1 MFVAA
6 LLVFFA
12 SGFAALVYQ
21 VIWQRLLTIF
31 SGADV
36 QSATLV
42 VAAFMTGLGCGSL
55 VGGHI
60 ADRVSRPVNLMLFVA
75 AELAVCGFGFAS
87 DAFFYGFLYQRVV
100 PLDLGPVPTSG
111 ILFMSL
117 LWPTFFMG
125 ASLPLLA
132 RAMTQRITRAASTIG
147 WLYAAN
153 TMGAA
158 AGAFCA
164 SWWFLPRNGL
174 DGSLRIAAL
183 INLGCAIA
191 ALAITASASRGA
203 RDSAENGSNSQASV
217 PNPSAS
223 LPTAFPIAPNLTM
236 CAVAFALSGFL
247 ALSFEIVWFRL
258 LGVMLKSTT
267 LTFGTLL
274 TIYLFGL
281 GAGAALGSAVAK
293 RTRRPDAVFVG
304 LVLGA
309 GIWAALS
316 VTLLAAR
323 LNQSPW
329 LKWLPS
335 PYSGAEN
342 IDVSAAVQGLQAVL
356 ASWIG
361 GESPAAAWSSDFI
374 KVYFV
379 LPALL
384 VGPATVLMGCSFP
397 ILQKLAQTDLDNVG
411 RRVGILLAANIAG
424 STIGAFVT
432 GWIFLDWLG
441 TAGTLRLLVV
451 LSGIVAAAAAWW
463 WTGTAGRLRAFAYA
477 ALVVVAAGVAAVV
490 PGSRSLWATLHGS
503 ELSGVIIAEDR
514 SGLALLK
521 VEKPSRSRGES
532 FPRVV
537 VFVNGLS
544 QSWLPYGGIHTVLGA
559 LPAFIHPHPRQAA
572 IIGLGSGDTLYAM
585 AGRKEIEQI
594 VSIEII
600 RPQLAALRELSQ
612 QYNYPG
618 LLPIFDRTRVHH
630 MFGDGRQFL
639 SRSTRTFDIIEA
651 DALYPTAAYAG
662 NLYSD
667 AYFELLKQRLN
678 PGGIAVSWAPT
689 PRVFRTFLKVFPYT
703 WHSGQVVMG
712 SNDPIPMDRAA
723 IMARLTDSSTDS
735 YYRWAGVDIG
745 QLLRPYIQGPWRR
758 YGPDHDRAS
767 LVDINTDL
775 YPKDEFA
782 VP

>member
-1 MFVAA
+1 M
-6 LLVFFA
+6 
-12 SGFAALVYQ
+12 
-21 VIWQRLLTIF
+21 
-31 SGADV
+31 
-36 QSATLV
+36 
-42 VAAFMTGLGCGSL
+42 
-55 VGGHI
+55 
-60 ADRVSRPVNLMLFVA
+60 
-75 AELAVCGFGFAS
+75 
-87 DAFFYGFLYQRVV
+87 
-100 PLDLGPVPTSG
+100 
-111 ILFMSL
+111 
-117 LWPTFFMG
+117 
-125 ASLPLLA
+125 
-132 RAMTQRITRAASTIG
+132 
-147 WLYAAN
+147 
-153 TMGAA
+153 
-158 AGAFCA
+158 
-164 SWWFLPRNGL
+164 
-174 DGSLRIAAL
+174 
-183 INLGCAIA
+183 
-191 ALAITASASRGA
+191 
-203 RDSAENGSNSQASV
+203 
-217 PNPSAS
+217 
-223 LPTAFPIAPNLTM
+223 
-236 CAVAFALSGFL
+236 
-247 ALSFEIVWFRL
+247 
-258 LGVMLKSTT
+258 KSTT

-274 TIYLFGL
+274 AIYLFGL

-293 RTRRPDAVFVG
+293 RTQRPDAVFVG

-329 LKWLPS
+329 LMWLPS
-335 PYSGAEN
+335 PYSGSEN
-342 IDVSAAVQGLQAVL
+342 IDVSAAVQGLHAAL
-356 ASWIG
+356 ASGIG
-361 GESPAAAWSSDFI
+361 GESSAAWSSDFI

-397 ILQKLAQTDLDNVG
+397 ILQKLAKTDLDYVG

-463 WTGTAGRLRAFAYA
+463 WNCTAGRLRVFSYSAF
-477 ALVVVAAGVAAVV
+477 VIVATGVAAVV

-503 ELSGVIIAEDR
+503 ELNNVIMAEDR

-521 VEKPSRSRGES
+521 VERPSRFGGQT

-537 VFVNGLS
+537 VYVNGLG

-572 IIGLGSGDTLYAM
+572 IIGLGSGDTLYGM

-600 RPQLAALRELSQ
+600 RPQLATLRELSQ
-612 QYNYPG
+612 KYNYPG
-618 LLPIFDRTRVHH
+618 LLPVLDRTRVHH

-651 DALYPTAAYAG
+651 DALYPTAANAG

-667 AYFELLKQRLN
+667 AYFELLRRRLN

-712 SNDPIPMDRAA
+712 SNDPIQMDRAV

-735 YYRWAGVDIG
+735 YYRWAGVEIAH
-745 QLLRPYIQGPWRR
+745 LLRPYILGPWRR
-758 YGPDHDRAS
+758 YGPDHDRTA

>member
-1 MFVAA
+1 MFAAA
-6 LLVFFA
+6 LLVFFV

-55 VGGHI
+55 IGGHI
-60 ADRVSRPVNLMLFVA
+60 ADRVSRPMSLMLFVV
-75 AELAVCGFGFAS
+75 AELAICGFGFAS
-87 DAFFYGFLYQRVV
+87 DAFFYEFLYQRVV
-100 PLDLGPVPTSG
+100 PLGFGPGPTSG
-111 ILFMSL
+111 ILFTSL

-132 RAMTQRITRAASTIG
+132 RAMTRQITGAASTIG

-164 SWWFLPRNGL
+164 SWWLLPRHGL

-183 INLGCAIA
+183 TNIGCAIA
-191 ALAITASASRGA
+191 VLVMTASASRQSRNSRA
-203 RDSAENGSNSQASV
+203 QGSNSAAAV
-217 PNPSAS
+217 PDRRNLFAEP
-223 LPTAFPIAPNLTM
+223 LHLTPNLTV
-236 CAVAFALSGFL
+236 CALLFALSGFL

-274 TIYLFGL
+274 AIYLFGL

-293 RTRRPDAVFVG
+293 RIGRPGAVFAG

-309 GIWAALS
+309 GTWAALS

-323 LNQSPW
+323 LNQWP
-329 LKWLPS
+329 LLTWLPS
-335 PYSGAEN
+335 PYSGSEN
-342 IDVSAAVQGLQAVL
+342 IDVSAAVQGLQAML
-356 ASWIG
+356 PRGIG
-361 GESPAAAWSSDFI
+361 GASNAAAWPWDFI

-379 LPALL
+379 LPMLL

-397 ILQKLAQTDLDNVG
+397 ILQKLAQTDLAYVG

-424 STIGAFVT
+424 STMGAFLT

-451 LSGIVAAAAAWW
+451 LSGIVAAAAARW
-463 WTGTAGRLRAFAYA
+463 WTGTTGSLRAFAYGA
-477 ALVVVAAGVAAVV
+477 FVIVGAAVV
-490 PGSRSLWATLHGS
+490 PDSRNLWATLHGS
-503 ELSGVIIAEDR
+503 DLNDVIVAEDR

-521 VEKPSRSRGES
+521 IERASRSGRQA

-559 LPAFIHPHPRQAA
+559 LPAFIHPYPRRAA
-572 IIGLGSGDTLYAM
+572 IIGLGSGDTLFGM

-600 RPQLAALRELSQ
+600 RPQLTTLRELSQ
-612 QYNYPG
+612 LYNYPG
-618 LLPIFDRTRVHH
+618 LLPVLDRTRVHH
-630 MFGDGRQFL
+630 AFGDGRQFL

-667 AYFELLKQRLN
+667 AYFELLRRRLN

-703 WHSGQVVMG
+703 WHSGDVVMG
-712 SNDPIPMDRAA
+712 SNDPIQMDRAA
-723 IMARLTDSSTDS
+723 IMARLTDSSTDT
-735 YYRWAGVDIG
+735 YYRWAGVEIA
-745 QLLRPYIQGPWRR
+745 QLLRPYVEGPWRR
-758 YGPDHDRAS
+758 FGPDHDRAS
-767 LVDINTDL
+767 LVDVNTDL

>member
-1 MFVAA
+1 MFAA
-6 LLVFFA
+6 ALVFFA

-55 VGGHI
+55 VGGQI
-60 ADRVSRPVNLMLFVA
+60 ADRMSRRTSLMVFVA

-87 DAFFYGFLYQRVV
+87 DGFFYGFLYQRVV
-100 PLDLGPVPTSG
+100 PLGFGPVPTSG
-111 ILFMSL
+111 ILFVSL

-132 RAMTQRITRAASTIG
+132 RAMTRQITRAASTIG

-153 TMGAA
+153 TVGAA
-158 AGAFCA
+158 AGALCA

-174 DGSLRIAAL
+174 DGSLRIAAV
-183 INLGCAIA
+183 INIGCAIA
-191 ALAITASASRGA
+191 ALAMTASASHVA
-203 RDSAENGSNSQASV
+203 RDPAEHGSHSEAV
-217 PNPSAS
+217 IPDPSPS
-223 LPTAFPIAPNLTM
+223 FGRTSPTASNLTV
-236 CAVAFALSGFL
+236 CAVVFALSGFL

-274 TIYLFGL
+274 AIYLFGL
-281 GAGAALGSAVAK
+281 GAGAALGSTVAE
-293 RTRRPDAVFVG
+293 RIRRPGAVFVG

-309 GIWAALS
+309 ATWVAMSVALL
-316 VTLLAAR
+316 VAR
-323 LNQSPW
+323 LNQWPALEW
-329 LKWLPS
+329 LAS
-335 PYSGAEN
+335 PYSGSEN
-342 IDVSAAVQGLQAVL
+342 IDVGRAVQGLQAVFAGGIGA
-356 ASWIG
+356 ASN
-361 GESPAAAWSSDFI
+361 AAWSLDFI

-379 LPALL
+379 VPALL
-384 VGPATVLMGCSFP
+384 IGPATVLMGCSFP
-397 ILQKLAQTDLDNVG
+397 ILQKLAQTHLDYVG

-451 LSGIVAAAAAWW
+451 MSGMVAAAAAWW
-463 WTGTAGRLRAFAYA
+463 WTVTAGRLRAYAHA

-490 PGSRSLWATLHGS
+490 PGSRSLWATLHSS
-503 ELSGVIIAEDR
+503 ESSEVIMAEDR

-521 VEKPSRSRGES
+521 VERPSRFGGGA

-559 LPAFIHPHPRQAA
+559 LPAFIHPHPRRAA

-618 LLPIFDRTRVHH
+618 LLPIFDRTRVRHI
-630 MFGDGRQFL
+630 FGDGRQFL
-639 SRSTRTFDIIEA
+639 SRSTQTFDIIEA

-667 AYFELLKQRLN
+667 AYFDLLRRRLN

-703 WHSGQVVMG
+703 WHAGQVVMG
-712 SNDPIPMDRAA
+712 SNDPIQMDRAA
-723 IMARLTDSSTDS
+723 IMARLNDSSTDS
-735 YYRWAGVDIG
+735 YYRWAGVEIG
-745 QLLRPYIQGPWRR
+745 QLLRPYIQGPWRG
-758 YGPDHDRAS
+758 YGPDHDRAA

>member
-1 MFVAA
+1 
-6 LLVFFA
+6 
-12 SGFAALVYQ
+12 
-21 VIWQRLLTIF
+21 
-31 SGADV
+31 
-36 QSATLV
+36 
-42 VAAFMTGLGCGSL
+42 
-55 VGGHI
+55 
-60 ADRVSRPVNLMLFVA
+60 
-75 AELAVCGFGFAS
+75 VCGI
-87 DAFFYGFLYQRVV
+87 V
-100 PLDLGPVPTSG
+100 
-111 ILFMSL
+111 
-117 LWPTFFMG
+117 
-125 ASLPLLA
+125 
-132 RAMTQRITRAASTIG
+132 
-147 WLYAAN
+147 
-153 TMGAA
+153 
-158 AGAFCA
+158 
-164 SWWFLPRNGL
+164 
-174 DGSLRIAAL
+174 
-183 INLGCAIA
+183 
-191 ALAITASASRGA
+191 
-203 RDSAENGSNSQASV
+203 
-217 PNPSAS
+217 
-223 LPTAFPIAPNLTM
+223 
-236 CAVAFALSGFL
+236 FALSGFL

-274 TIYLFGL
+274 AIYLFGL

-293 RTRRPDAVFVG
+293 RIRRPGAMFVG

-309 GIWAALS
+309 AIWAALS
-316 VTLLAAR
+316 VALLIAR
-323 LNQSPW
+323 LNEWPW
-329 LKWLPS
+329 LAWLAL
-335 PYSGAEN
+335 PYSGSEN
-342 IDVSAAVQGLQAVL
+342 IDVGRAVQGLQAML
-356 ASWIG
+356 AGGIG
-361 GESPAAAWSSDFI
+361 GASNAPAWSWDFI

-379 LPALL
+379 VPALL

-397 ILQKLAQTDLDNVG
+397 ILQKLAQTHLDYVG
-411 RRVGILLAANIAG
+411 RRVGILMAANIAG
-424 STIGAFVT
+424 STVGAFVT
-432 GWIFLDWLG
+432 GWMFLDWLG

-451 LSGIVAAAAAWW
+451 LSGIVAATAAWW
-463 WTGTAGRLRAFAYA
+463 WTGTAGRLRAFSYG
-477 ALVVVAAGVAAVV
+477 ALVVVAACVAAVV
-490 PGSRSLWATLHGS
+490 PDSRSLWATLHGS
-503 ELSGVIIAEDR
+503 APSDVIMAEDR

-521 VEKPSRSRGES
+521 VEKPSRFRGETV
-532 FPRVV
+532 PRVV

-585 AGRKEIEQI
+585 AGLKEIEQI

-618 LLPIFDRTRVHH
+618 LLPILDRTRVHH
-630 MFGDGRQFL
+630 VFGDGRQFL
-639 SRSTRTFDIIEA
+639 SHSTRTFDIIEA

-667 AYFELLKQRLN
+667 AYFELLRQRLN
-678 PGGIAVSWAPT
+678 PGGIALSWAPT

-712 SNDPIPMDRAA
+712 SNDPIQMDRAA

-758 YGPDHDRAS
+758 YGPEHDRAA

>member
-1 MFVAA
+1 MFAAA

-55 VGGHI
+55 VGGQV
-60 ADRVSRPVNLMLFVA
+60 ADRVSRPVSLMLFVA

-87 DAFFYGFLYQRVV
+87 DSFFYGFLYQRVV
-100 PLDLGPVPTSG
+100 PLGLGPVPTSG

-132 RAMTQRITRAASTIG
+132 RAMTRQITGAASTIG

-158 AGAFCA
+158 AGAFCT
-164 SWWFLPRNGL
+164 SWWFFPRNGL
-174 DGSLRIAAL
+174 DGSLRIAAVVN
-183 INLGCAIA
+183 IGCAIA
-191 ALAITASASRGA
+191 ALAMTVSASRGA
-203 RDSAENGSNSQASV
+203 RDSAENGSNRQAAV
-217 PNPSAS
+217 PELSSLLRSAS
-223 LPTAFPIAPNLTM
+223 PTAPNLTV
-236 CAVAFALSGFL
+236 CALVFALSGFL

-274 TIYLFGL
+274 AIYLLGL

-293 RTRRPDAVFVG
+293 RIGRPGAVFAG

-309 GIWAALS
+309 GTWAALS

-323 LNQSPW
+323 LNEWP
-329 LKWLPS
+329 LLTWLPS
-335 PYSGAEN
+335 PYSGSEN
-342 IDVSAAVQGLQAVL
+342 IDV
-356 ASWIG
+356 
-361 GESPAAAWSSDFI
+361 I

-379 LPALL
+379 LPMLL

-397 ILQKLAQTDLDNVG
+397 ILQKLAQTDLDYVG

-432 GWIFLDWLG
+432 GWIFLDRLG

-451 LSGIVAAAAAWW
+451 LSGVVAAAAAWW
-463 WTGTAGRLRAFAYA
+463 WTGTAGRLRVFTYGAF
-477 ALVVVAAGVAAVV
+477 VTVAAGVAAVV
-490 PGSRSLWATLHGS
+490 PNSRSLWATLHGS
-503 ELSGVIIAEDR
+503 ELNHVIMAEDR

-521 VEKPSRSRGES
+521 IEGPSRHGRAT
-532 FPRVV
+532 PRVV
-537 VFVNGLS
+537 VFVNGLG

-572 IIGLGSGDTLYAM
+572 IIGLGSGDTLFAM

-600 RPQLAALRELSQ
+600 RPQLTALRQLSQ
-612 QYNYPG
+612 LYNYPG
-618 LLPIFDRTRVHH
+618 LLPVLDRTRVHH
-630 MFGDGRQFL
+630 AFGDGRQFL

-667 AYFELLKQRLN
+667 AYFELLRRRLN

-703 WHSGQVVMG
+703 WHSGDVVMG
-712 SNDPIPMDRAA
+712 SNDPIQMDRAA

-735 YYRWAGVDIG
+735 YYRRAGVEIA
-745 QLLRPYIQGPWRR
+745 QLLRPYVEGQWRR
-758 YGPDHDRAS
+758 FGPDHDRAS
-767 LVDINTDL
+767 LVDVNTDM